1 MASVNIDGKEIS
13 SIGRGLLIL
22 LGVIEGD
29 TRKDMEWLAKKCAN
43 MRIFNDDE
51 GVMNRSVI
59 DIDGEVLVVSQF
71 TLAASVKKGNRPS
84 YIEAASHD
92 LAVPLYEAFCEEI
105 ERLTCKSVGR
115 GIFGADMKVSL
126 VNDGPVTIMADSR
139 V

>member
-1 MASVNIDGKEIS
+1 MKALLQRVSMASVNIDGEDIS
-13 SIGRGLLIL
+13 AIDKGLLIL

-29 TRKDMEWLAKKCAN
+29 TRKDMEWLARKCAN

-84 YIEAASHD
+84 YIDAAGHD
-92 LAVPLYEAFCEEI
+92 SAVPFMKLSAK
-105 ERLTCKSVGR
+105 RWSGSSASVLAMVGSEL
-115 GIFGADMKVSL
+115 I
-126 VNDGPVTIMADSR
+126 
-139 V
+139 